1 MSEDENPKEESIFT
15 RSRRSYVY
23 ESGNRGPSTINR
35 RAILIVVGISIL
47 VLLVIIAVFAS
58 GKKGEQEKT
67 APIPTP
73 TEIPFP
79 TEEPTPTPNK
89 GTPTPTAKASP
100 TPKPTLSPTKT
111 ATSTID
117 KATGLDR
124 ANLTIAIQNGSGIA
138 GAATKASN
146 FLKGLGYNVSSTGNA
161 DNFDYENTVIEVKST
176 KKAYLDLLKKDLSS
190 NYSIGSTSA
199 AFTGSSDAVVI
210 VGKK

>member
-1 MSEDENPKEESIFT
+1 MSEEENPQEESSFT

-23 ESGNRGPSTINR
+23 ESGNRSTKTINR
-35 RAILIVVGISIL
+35 RTILIIVGIAIL

-58 GKKGEQEKT
+58 GKKGEKET
-67 APIPTP
+67 TILPTP

-79 TEEPTPTPNK
+79 TEEPTETPEE
-89 GTPTPTAKASP
+89 GTPTPTPKASP

-111 ATSTID
+111 ATSSID

-124 ANLTIAIQNGSGIA
+124 ANLTIAVQNGSGIA

-146 FLKGLGYNVSSTGNA
+146 FLKDLGYSVVSSGNA

-176 KKAYLDLLKKDLSS
+176 KKAYLDLLKKDLGTT
-190 NYSIGSTSA
+190 YTIGSTSA

>member
-1 MSEDENPKEESIFT
+1 MSEEENPQEESSFT

-23 ESGNRGPSTINR
+23 ESGNKVPSKINR
-35 RAILIVVGISIL
+35 RAILIVVGIAIL

-58 GKKGEQEKT
+58 GKKGEKEAT
-67 APIPTP
+67 IIPTP
-73 TEIPFP
+73 TETPFP
-79 TEEPTPTPNK
+79 TETPTPTPGK
-89 GTPTPTAKASP
+89 GAPTPKASP

-117 KATGLDR
+117 KVTGLDR

-146 FLKGLGYNVSSTGNA
+146 FFKDLGYNVGSTGNA

-199 AFTGSSDAVVI
+199 TFTGSSDAIVI